1 MPNNTKSNVHTPA
14 QPTTTTPMENLSV
27 PNDAESDSTSIATL
41 PLTGKRKA
49 SIDID
54 ELKTKKT
61 KTEAEFFEDDSEEDE
76 HDREGSYHIIKFA
89 VQQEFAHTMNSH
101 LSSTELDFRD
111 HSYKCEIINEE
122 VSTLEEACDA
132 ADWEQANECSDN
144 EIVLVGD
151 GYNTPRYNA
160 FNQSYFDGTDWF
172 SD

>member
-1 MPNNTKSNVHTPA
+1 MPYTPA
-14 QPTTTTPMENLSV
+14 TPTNDVNVVNMHPSIEFIFTNNYEHHSGQPDTEVDMVNMHPIVTIGTRAL
-27 PNDAESDSTSIATL
+27 DSLMDHSGA
-41 PLTGKRKA
+41 
-49 SIDID
+49 
-54 ELKTKKT
+54 
-61 KTEAEFFEDDSEEDE
+61 SEEDE